1 MVENDAR
8 HPELTENLDWWVFWS
23 GLKHDILSRENIL
36 NKDFDQGISF
46 PRQTRTATESRVT
59 TIACGE
65 RPRPSTTVISAREL
79 MPTGFLQQFLF
90 RGWNCYIAT
99 TSSHRNWDFHWSE
112 TGASGDSCSQTYY
125 GPEPFSEVKALLR
138 RTWDS
143 PDLSFL
149 RQVENRNVRD
159 FVSARKDRIVFYQT
173 LHSYSQLIL
182 FPW

>member
-8 HPELTENLDWWVFWS
+8 HPELTESLDWWVFWS

-65 RPRPSTTVISAREL
+65 RPRPSTTVTSAREL
-79 MPTGFLQQFLF
+79 MPTGFFATISILRLQLLT
-90 RGWNCYIAT
+90 T

-125 GPEPFSEVKALLR
+125 GPEPFSEVKASLI
-138 RTWDS
+138 RTWDF
-143 PDLSFL
+143 PYLSFL

>member
-1 MVENDAR
+1 M
-8 HPELTENLDWWVFWS
+8 L
-23 GLKHDILSRENIL
+23 DILSSRKALTGECFDLVWNMTSCQERIYWIRISTKVFPSLGKPGRLQKVAWRRSHVEKDHDQVRRWHLPGNWCQQVFFATISIL
-36 NKDFDQGISF
+36 
-46 PRQTRTATESRVT
+46 R
-59 TIACGE
+59 
-65 RPRPSTTVISAREL
+65 
-79 MPTGFLQQFLF
+79 LQLLV
-90 RGWNCYIAT
+90 A

-125 GPEPFSEVKALLR
+125 GPEPFSEVKASLI
-138 RTWDS
+138 RTWDF
-143 PDLSFL
+143 PYLSFL